1 MKALLLAGGLGTR
14 LRPLTED
21 LPKPMAPLANRPW
34 LEHLLLHLKK
44 EGIEQFVF
52 AVKHYP
58 EVIQRHFGDGR
69 RFGMEIQYAVEKELL
84 GTAGAIKN
92 AESLL
97 SDQFL
102 VINADVVQMAPLRP
116 ILEFHRNHPGAVTIG
131 LTRVE
136 DPSAYGVV
144 ELTDTGEITR
154 FVEKPPRHEAPSN
167 LINAGIYI
175 MEKEVLKYIQPDREV
190 SIERETFPLLIE
202 KGIGV
207 YGTVIEGYWMDMGT
221 TDRYRQAHW
230 DVLDGRLPLTLP
242 GMEQEVGIFLGKN
255 VQIGRGVVLNP
266 PVLVGND
273 VVLEDNSVI
282 GPYVVIGDHSRVGGG
297 ASCSRSIIWN
307 NTSIAPRSKL
317 VNCILCDHLLTG
329 PDQMM
334 HGAVIKLNI
343 PRRIAQ
349 KPMRTA
355 VAKA

>member
-34 LEHLLLHLKK
+34 LEHLLLHLKR
-44 EGIEQFVF
+44 EGIEQFVI

-69 RFGMEIQYAVEKELL
+69 RFGVEIQYAVEKELL

-92 AESLL
+92 AEPML

-102 VINADVVQMAPLRP
+102 VINADVVQMAPLKP
-116 ILEFHRNHPGAVTIG
+116 LLDFHRNHPGAVTIG

-144 ELTDTGEITR
+144 ELTESGEITR

-167 LINAGIYI
+167 LINAGIYV
-175 MEKEVLKYIQPDREV
+175 MDKDVLTYIPPNREV

-230 DVLDGRLPLTLP
+230 DVLDGKLPLPLP
-242 GMEQEVGIFLGKN
+242 GTRHEDGIYMGEN
-255 VQIGRGVVLNP
+255 VQIGQGVTLKP
-266 PVLVGND
+266 PVLIGHN
-273 VVLEDNSVI
+273 VVLEDDSVI
-282 GPYVVIGDHSRVGGG
+282 GPYAVIGDDCRIGHGT
-297 ASCSRSIIWN
+297 SCSHSIIWN
-307 NTSIAPRSKL
+307 HTSIASRSNL
-317 VNCILCDHLLTG
+317 VNCILCDHVLTG

-334 HGAVIKLNI
+334 HGAVIKLRV
-343 PRRIAQ
+343 PRRAAQ
-349 KPMRTA
+349 KSMKTA

>member
-34 LEHLLLHLKK
+34 LEHLLMHLKK

-69 RFGMEIQYAVEKELL
+69 RFGVEIQYAVEQELL

-92 AESLL
+92 AEAMLG
-97 SDQFL
+97 DQFL

-116 ILEFHRNHPGAVTIG
+116 MLEFHRNHPGAVTIG

-144 ELTDTGEITR
+144 EITDTGEIKR
-154 FVEKPPRHEAPSN
+154 FVEKPPRDEAPSN

-175 MEKEVLKYIQPDREV
+175 MEKEVLKYIPPNREV
-190 SIERETFPLLIE
+190 SIERETFPLLIRS
-202 KGIGV
+202 GVGV
-207 YGTVIEGYWMDMGT
+207 YGTAIEGYWMDMGT
-221 TDRYRQAHW
+221 TERYRQAHW
-230 DVLDGRLPLTLP
+230 DVLDGRLSLAMPAIHR
-242 GMEQEVGIFLGKN
+242 EDGIFLGKN

-266 PVLVGND
+266 PVLIGND
-273 VVLEDNSVI
+273 VVLEDNSII
-282 GPYVVIGDHSRVGGG
+282 GPYVVIGDRSRIGSGT
-297 ASCSRSIIWN
+297 SCSYSIIWN
-307 NTSIAPRSKL
+307 NTSIAPRSNL
-317 VNCILCDHLLTG
+317 VNCILCDNLLTG

-334 HGAVIKLNI
+334 HGAVIKLNVA
-343 PRRIAQ
+343 RRMAQ
-349 KPMRTA
+349 KTAKTA